1 MKSLIV
7 PLLCVILVAVFW
19 YASLTYTAA
28 TTDELSSALET
39 VYDQVSSGSRER
51 AAKAY
56 GEFQF
61 LWKKCSRVYAY
72 YMDSTS
78 VSEIDLSVSRCR
90 GYIETGS
97 VSLACGEIAAIGENL
112 RLMRQENVFSADN
125 IF

>member
-19 YASLTYTAA
+19 YASFTYTAA

-56 GEFQF
+56 GEFQL